1 MAEAFARKY
10 FPNANIF
17 SAGIEKHGVNP
28 NMLEVMRER
37 VFEVRADSAKHA
49 DFLSTNFTNFLFGFC
64 LTGTRISW
72 IIYGNGVSP

>member
-37 VFEVRADSAKHA
+37 VFEVRADSAERA
-49 DFLSTNFTNFLFGFC
+49 DFLSTNCPNYTDYFFY
-64 LTGTRISW
+64 RK
-72 IIYGNGVSP
+72 GNKF